1 MRMCAKGK
9 KVVFNVSKPFYL
21 LTIKG
26 ENAHALDGKEDIAF
40 FCRAN
45 SCNKEAKKRAN
56 IHPIEIDSKNILSCK
71 PITA

>member
-1 MRMCAKGK
+1 MCAKGK
-9 KVVFNVSKPFYL
+9 KVVFNVSKPFCL

-26 ENAHALDGKEDIAF
+26 ENAHALDDKDTAF

-45 SCNKEAKKRAN
+45 SCNKEAKKCAN
-56 IHPIEIDSKNILSCK
+56 IHPIEIDIKNILSCK